1 MREYVAGPQQIED
14 LRHQRARLDAA
25 NVAHDLR
32 TGAGFLACQ
41 DGALERLG
49 AVLGDDVLGHAH
61 FGAQRDIGVFAN
73 RFGAGVHLSEIDIVK
88 LGDREWRQPDIRD
101 VHESVKPCAGLRH
114 DMPAEGGKIVGAS
127 VAR

>member
-1 MREYVAGPQQIED
+1 MTFSDMR
-14 LRHQRARLDAA
+14 
-25 NVAHDLR
+25 
-32 TGAGFLACQ
+32 TLAP
-41 DGALERLG
+41 
-49 AVLGDDVLGHAH
+49 
-61 FGAQRDIGVFAN
+61 GVFAN